1 MLLTPQE
8 REFENEVRQ
17 QKLKL
22 LLDILQN
29 PDELLRMVGE
39 HDVAIDELERR
50 IETLEV
56 LNGKGN

>member
-39 HDVAIDELERR
+39 DNIAIDELERR
-50 IETLEV
+50 IEALEV